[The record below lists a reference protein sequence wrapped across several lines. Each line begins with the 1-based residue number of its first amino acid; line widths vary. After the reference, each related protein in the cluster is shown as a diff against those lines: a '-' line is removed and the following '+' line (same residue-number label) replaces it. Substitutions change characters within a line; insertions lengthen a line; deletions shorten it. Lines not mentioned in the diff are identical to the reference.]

1 MSTSQNIVPKLVQES
16 TATTPRRE
24 FTPRVVTRLGG
35 TLPWDT
41 DSVQLD
47 CGETITEVSGDQNI
61 RIVYHCVAPRS
72 ELETLELMR
81 QETPQIKI
89 VSSMYTGPATFDQM
103 KIDRIADNNGTIVNG
118 GNDHEE
124 PMYEVQL
131 QTKEESDDNEG
142 FSFEQ

>member
-16 TATTPRRE
+16 TDSIPRRE

-47 CGETITEVSGDQNI
+47 CGKTITQVSGDKNI
-61 RIVYHCVAPRS
+61 RLVYHCRVPLS
-72 ELETLELMR
+72 ELRVLEKMR
-81 QETPQIKI
+81 QETPQVKV
-89 VSSMYTGPATFDQM
+89 VSTMYNGPVSFDQM
-103 KIDRIADNNGTIVNG
+103 KVDRVPDSNGIIVNG
-118 GNDHEE
+118 GENIDE

-131 QTKEESDDNEG
+131 QTKEESEDNKG
-142 FSFEQ
+142 FSFEE